1 MINLDG
7 LEEFLI
13 KESKINKDFIK
24 DFFGIQKNKAHEKY
38 KPFTI
43 DLEDIAF
50 WLDAGKGHI
59 KNTLVKNYLYNID
72 YIILNHEYD
81 GKNDENLL
89 LPLKRTQKKEED
101 NRGGHNKELIL
112 LTSDCFKMLCMRSK
126 TKKANKVRQYYIDLE
141 KLIDQYKDLII
152 NQQTKKIEILEND
165 LRKEVLPKEGYC
177 YIYLEKDELNEEY
190 YRLGQS
196 GNIQKRFH
204 NHNSSSAHKKIVA
217 FKIKTDNI
225 IHFEACLRGVM
236 FDYRYKNDKDYYKLP
251 KDKIKDAIK
260 KCKNIVKEF
269 KNDIIIKEPTNPNEI
284 HSGGSI
290 NIKKINNQIA
300 KMFSYS
306 CECVMWNMY
315 DKPNKAYY
323 NGKNITDKKLKETIL
338 PKTYLDKLL
347 IVAMH
352 RFEENVEVINLGN
365 EKYSYLRLFNLLYK
379 YYNKEKLDINVIN
392 KIPIDIDDY
401 KKDAIK
407 KYNSGK
413 DVFRIDIIGSLCRFE
428 NIKLID
434 YNIYSPFRDV
444 YVLTGLQISIGEL
457 VIYYLID

>member
-13 KESKINKDFIK
+13 KESNINKDFIR
-24 DFFGIQKNKAHEKY
+24 DFFGIQKNKENEKY

-43 DLEDIAF
+43 DLDDIAY
-50 WLDAGKGHI
+50 WLDAGKGHL
-59 KNTLVKNYLYNID
+59 KNTLLKNYLNKFD
-72 YIILNHEYD
+72 YIILQIEY
-81 GKNDENLL
+81 NDNGLL
-89 LPLKRTQKKEED
+89 ASKRKQKKDEG

-112 LTSDCFKMLCMRSK
+112 LTSECFKMLCMRSK

-152 NQQTKKIEILEND
+152 NQQNKKIEILEND
-165 LRKEVLPKEGYC
+165 LKKDILPKDGYC

-196 GNIQKRFH
+196 GNLQKRFH
-204 NHNSSSAHKKIVA
+204 NHNSSSAHKKIIA

-260 KCKNIVKEF
+260 KCKNIVKDF
-269 KNDIIIKEPTNPNEI
+269 KNDNIDKIDNLSKIEG
-284 HSGGSI
+284 GGSI
-290 NIKKINNQIA
+290 NIKKINNHIA
-300 KMFSYS
+300 KIFSYS
-306 CECVMWNMY
+306 GECVMWNMY
-315 DKPNKAYY
+315 DNPNKAFFK
-323 NGKNITDKKLKETIL
+323 GKKIIDKKLKEIIL

-352 RFEENVEVINLGN
+352 RFEENIEVINLGN
-365 EKYSYLRLFNLLYK
+365 EKYTYLQLFNLLYK
-379 YYNKEKLDINVIN
+379 YYNKEKLSIEVIK
-392 KIPIDIDDY
+392 KIPTDIDNY
-401 KKDAIK
+401 REDAIK

-428 NIKLID
+428 GIKLID
-434 YNIYSPFRDV
+434 CNIYKL
-444 YVLTGLQISIGEL
+444 VLGS
-457 VIYYLID
+457 

>member
-13 KESKINKDFIK
+13 KESNINKDFIR
-24 DFFGIQKNKAHEKY
+24 DFFGIQKNKENEKY

-43 DLEDIAF
+43 DLDDIAY
-50 WLDAGKGHI
+50 WLDAGKGHL
-59 KNTLVKNYLYNID
+59 KNTLLKNYLNKFD
-72 YIILNHEYD
+72 YIILQIEY
-81 GKNDENLL
+81 NDNGLL
-89 LPLKRTQKKEED
+89 ASKRKQKKDEG

-112 LTSDCFKMLCMRSK
+112 LTSECFKMLCMRSK

-152 NQQTKKIEILEND
+152 NQQNKKIEILEND
-165 LRKEVLPKEGYC
+165 LKKDILPKDGYC

-196 GNIQKRFH
+196 GNLQKRFH
-204 NHNSSSAHKKIVA
+204 NHNSSSAHKKIIA

-260 KCKNIVKEF
+260 KCKNIVKDF
-269 KNDIIIKEPTNPNEI
+269 KNDNIDKIDNLSKIEG
-284 HSGGSI
+284 GGSI
-290 NIKKINNQIA
+290 NIKKINNHIA
-300 KMFSYS
+300 KIFSYS
-306 CECVMWNMY
+306 GECVMWNMY
-315 DKPNKAYY
+315 DNPNKAFF
-323 NGKNITDKKLKETIL
+323 NGNKIIDKKLKEIIL

-352 RFEENVEVINLGN
+352 RFEENIEVINLGN
-365 EKYSYLRLFNLLYK
+365 EKYTYLQLFNLLYK
-379 YYNKEKLDINVIN
+379 YYNKEKLDIEVIN
-392 KIPIDIDDY
+392 KIPTDIDNY
-401 KKDAIK
+401 RKDAIK

-428 NIKLID
+428 GIKLID
-434 YNIYSPFRDV
+434 CNIYKL
-444 YVLTGLQISIGEL
+444 VLGS
-457 VIYYLID
+457 

>member
-24 DFFGIQKNKAHEKY
+24 DFFGIQKNKVYEKY

-43 DLEDIAF
+43 DLDDIAF
-50 WLDAGKGHI
+50 WLDAKKGNL
-59 KNTLVKNYLYNID
+59 KNTLIKNYLNKFD
-72 YIILNHEYD
+72 YIIEIHD
-81 GKNDENLL
+81 IDHKILL
-89 LPLKRTQKKEED
+89 IPNQKQTMNGVTSNKISEQ
-101 NRGGHNKELIL
+101 GGHNKELIL

-165 LRKEVLPKEGYC
+165 LKKEILPKDGYC
-177 YIYLEKDELNEEY
+177 YIYLEKDELGIEY

-196 GNIQKRFH
+196 GNLQKRFH
-204 NHNSSSAHKKIVA
+204 NHNSSSAHNKIIA

-225 IHFEACLRGVM
+225 IHFESCLRGVM
-236 FDYRYKNDKDYYKLP
+236 FDFRYKNNKDYYKLP
-251 KDKIKDAIK
+251 TDKIKDAIK
-260 KCKNIVKEF
+260 KCKNIVKDF
-269 KNDIIIKEPTNPNEI
+269 KNHKIDNDKINNIEG
-284 HSGGSI
+284 GGSI

-315 DKPNKAYY
+315 DKPNKAFY
-323 NGKNITDKKLKETIL
+323 NGKKITDGKFKETVL

-365 EKYSYLRLFNLLYK
+365 EKYSYLKLFNLLYK
-379 YYNKEKLDINVIN
+379 YYNKEKLDIEIIN
-392 KIPIDIDDY
+392 KIPTDIDDY
-401 KKDAIK
+401 KTDAIK
-407 KYNSGK
+407 KYTSNK
-413 DVFRIDIIGSLCRFE
+413 NVFRIDIIGSLCRFE

-434 YNIYSPFRDV
+434 YNIYKL
-444 YVLTGLQISIGEL
+444 VLGS
-457 VIYYLID
+457 